1 MALPAFFERGAL
13 DMGHHKYAL
22 HLRTDLDRH
31 QDLHVELGS
40 DQFDFLARF
49 IRVRM
54 PLFKQSLVTSIAW

>member
-1 MALPAFFERGAL
+1 
-13 DMGHHKYAL
+13 MGHHKYAL